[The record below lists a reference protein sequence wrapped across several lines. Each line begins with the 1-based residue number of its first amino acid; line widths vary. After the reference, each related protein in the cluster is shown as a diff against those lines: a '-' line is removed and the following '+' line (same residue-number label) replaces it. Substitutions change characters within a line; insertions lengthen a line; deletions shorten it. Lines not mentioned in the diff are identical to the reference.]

1 MFNSAPGHLGDVKQS
16 ICAAKID
23 KCAEISYVLNNAF
36 NDIAFFDLLKE
47 FLLQFSLLGYDQLFT
62 VADISSSLGIV
73 LADHEFNLLSCILG
87 QILLISIGYQACGDE
102 DSYFVHNYT

>member
-16 ICAAKID
+16 VCAAKID
-23 KCAEISYVLNNAF
+23 KCTKISYVLNNTF
-36 NDIAFFDLLKE
+36 YDIAFFDLLKE
-47 FLLQFSLLGYDQLFT
+47 FLLQLSLLGYDQLFT

-102 DSYFVHNYT
+102 DSYFVHDYT